1 MMNTTI
7 MTLTNA
13 GGTAGGERLIPRRT
27 ALLMMTIT
35 MTITMTVTATAKT
48 ATVSNA
54 EKESVFPMMTMT
66 ASNAGERSAENV

>member
-1 MMNTTI
+1 

-13 GGTAGGERLIPRRT
+13 GGTTGGGRLIPRRT
-27 ALLMMTIT
+27 VLPMMA
-35 MTITMTVTATAKT
+35 MTVTVTATAKT
-48 ATVSNA
+48 ATASNA